1 MQRNRRKF
9 LKYMAAGTGTTLG
22 LSFYWLSTSKRWAAK
37 FTRQL
42 VADARRKIVPA
53 PVTPKP
59 QTWSDNEVTMA
70 WIGHSTMLIN
80 FYGVRI
86 LTDPVLGS
94 RIGVHLGLGTV
105 GIKRYVAP
113 ALRIKDLPPINLVLL
128 SHAHMDHM
136 DLGTLGSLSRVPLTV
151 TAKLTRDVIQGVGFK
166 EVRELGWGEQTKL
179 KTAKGEMEISAIQVR
194 HWGQRWPKDID
205 RGYNGYILKR
215 EGKSIL
221 FGGDTAETPLFREHH
236 SKGPFDVAIMPI
248 GAYQPWVRSHCT
260 PEQSFAMANAAGAR
274 YFLPVH
280 HQAFKLSEE
289 PMNEPI
295 QRLQEAISKEPERL
309 ALKQVGETFVLPRT

>member
-1 MQRNRRKF
+1 MKRNRRKF

-42 VADARRKIVPA
+42 VADARRTIIPA

-59 QTWSDNEVTMA
+59 QTWSDNEVTTA

-86 LTDPVLGS
+86 LTDPVFGS

-113 ALRIKDLPPINLVLL
+113 ALRLKDLPPIDLVLL

-136 DLGTLGSLSRVPLTV
+136 DLGTLGSLSRVPAAV
-151 TAKLTRDVIQGVGFK
+151 TAKRTRDVIEGVGFK
-166 EVRELGWGEQTKL
+166 DLRELGWGDRTVFKNG
-179 KTAKGEMEISAIQVR
+179 KGELEISAFEVR

-215 EGKSIL
+215 EGKSLL
-221 FGGDTAETPLFREHH
+221 FGGDTADTPLFAELR
-236 SKGPFDVAIMPI
+236 SKGPFDLAMMPI

-260 PEQSFAMANAAGAR
+260 PEQAIAMANSARAR
-274 YFLPVH
+274 YILPVH
-280 HQAFKLSEE
+280 HQTFKLSEE
-289 PMNEPI
+289 PLSEPI
-295 QRLQEAISKEPERL
+295 QRFQDAISHEPERL
-309 ALKQVGETFVLPRT
+309 ALKQVGETFVLPKA

>member
-1 MQRNRRKF
+1 MKRNRRKF

-42 VADARRKIVPA
+42 VSDARRAVVPA
-53 PVTPKP
+53 PISPKP
-59 QTWSDNEVTMA
+59 LTWPEDKVTMA

-86 LTDPVLGS
+86 LTDPVFGS

-113 ALRIKDLPPINLVLL
+113 ALRLNQLPPIDLVLL

-136 DLGTLGSLSRVPLTV
+136 DLGSLGGLSRVPSTV
-151 TAKLTRDVIQGVGFK
+151 SAKATQDVFAGVGFK
-166 EVRELGWGEQTKL
+166 DVRELGWGDRTIIKSRKGDLEL
-179 KTAKGEMEISAIQVR
+179 TAFEVR
-194 HWGQRWPKDID
+194 HWGQRWPRDIA

-215 EGKSIL
+215 DGKSIL
-221 FGGDTAETPLFREHH
+221 FGGDTADTPLFKDLR
-236 SKGPFDVAIMPI
+236 SKGPFHVAIMPI

-260 PEQSFAMANAAGAR
+260 PEQALAMANAAGAH

-289 PMNEPI
+289 PMEEPI
-295 QRLQEAISKEPERL
+295 QRLQAAISQEPERL
-309 ALKQVGETFVLPRT
+309 AVKRVGETFVLPGA